1 MTTQHRGISLL
12 DDLVAEGSM
21 AVTAEQV
28 RTRLGVSPQAASNV
42 LRRLMAEG
50 LLERLSPGNY
60 AIRNLGVLGTRVA
73 AENLAVAVGAA
84 LPSVQHRIGY
94 RSALDELG
102 LLVHPARTI
111 QVAVAR
117 RVRMASLSGRPLRTV
132 LEPAAAIHLG
142 AERDGPS
149 WISSLERALL
159 DAAARPDLAGGAS
172 VLAEAL
178 GAAASKIDP
187 ARLIQLAQELGWGP
201 ALRRIGSL
209 ADQLQ
214 IQGLAHRLEPLR
226 PPTADLD
233 LDPKRKGD
241 RPAWRDSRW
250 WVRWQLEPNE
260 LRESLLT

>member
-1 MTTQHRGISLL
+1 MKTQDRGISLL

-21 AVTAEQV
+21 TVTAEQA

-42 LRRLMAEG
+42 LRRLVDAG
-50 LLERLSPGNY
+50 LLERLSSGNY
-60 AIRNLGVLGTRVA
+60 AIRNLGVLGTRAA
-73 AENLAVAVGAA
+73 AEDLAIAVAAA
-84 LPSVQHRIGY
+84 LPTVEHRIGY

-102 LLVHPARTI
+102 LLTHPARTI
-111 QVAVAR
+111 QIAVAR
-117 RVRMASLSGRPLRTV
+117 RVRIASLSGRPLRTV
-132 LEPAAAIHLG
+132 LEPASKVHLG

-178 GAAASKIDP
+178 EAAASRIDP
-187 ARLIQLAQELGWGP
+187 VRLTHLAKELGWGP

-214 IQGLAHRLEPLR
+214 IPGLCLRLAPLR
-226 PPTADLD
+226 APTADLD
-233 LDPKRKGD
+233 LEPTSKGGKSV
-241 RPAWRDSRW
+241 WRDSRW
-250 WVRWQLEPNE
+250 WVRWHLEPNE
-260 LRESLLT
+260 LRESLLR